1 MDQKDNVM
9 SSGRR
14 TVTVYFV
21 LFAGLILAGL
31 IAFAPVPPWVWIV
44 LAAATAVVV
53 LLVRSIGRGTD
64 DALPVEMPYS
74 PPTPPEPREQRIID
88 VALPSEEEDYDFLF
102 SAAVRWSPIAGAA
115 GEPGVNLAG
124 LAVDAILERAKAITR
139 NRPPSRAS
147 LVQHELNGAL
157 GTMRPDAAERVWA
170 MAESVTLSL
179 PDPDRQRLD
188 KLAEIRKQKAV
199 WEHERTYEQ
208 SKRQYL
214 GEDVLKDPG
223 SAVVWW
229 LARNDDRVEK
239 VVQDLGILAQVSS
252 AANNQE
258 VPECFRPFVPWT
270 PSAQAEDEPLV
281 SDPAQDATD
290 HFAAF
295 LAAAGFPD
303 GDPQRALFSRQVA
316 EYLVRYGK
324 QSVADDLT
332 HRFDAPSTFPPDE
345 GSVPN
350 ERAGEGP
357 PYDDLG

>member
-1 MDQKDNVM
+1 M

-21 LFAGLILAGL
+21 VFAGIILAGL
-31 IAFAPVPPWVWIV
+31 IAFAPLPPWVWAVIV
-44 LAAATAVVV
+44 AAVGAVA
-53 LLVRSIGRGTD
+53 LLVRSIGRGENAPRVAET
-64 DALPVEMPYS
+64 AYAPPPPVEH
-74 PPTPPEPREQRIID
+74 REQRVAE

-102 SAAVRWSPIAGAA
+102 SATVRWSPFGRTA
-115 GEPGVNLAG
+115 GERDANLAG
-124 LAVDAILERAKAITR
+124 LAIDSILERATAITR
-139 NRPPSRAS
+139 NRPPGRAS

-157 GTMRPDAAERVWA
+157 GTMQPDAANRVLA
-170 MAESVTLSL
+170 MAESVTLTLSET
-179 PDPDRQRLD
+179 DRQRLD

-208 SKRQYL
+208 SRREYL
-214 GEDVLKDPG
+214 GDDVLKDPG

-252 AANNQE
+252 AANNQD
-258 VPECFRPFVPWT
+258 VPDCFRHLVPSPPPAW
-270 PSAQAEDEPLV
+270 PGEDEPLTAGPEREG
-281 SDPAQDATD
+281 SASD

-316 EYLVRYGK
+316 EYLGKYGK

-332 HRFDAPSTFPPDE
+332 DRFDAPSAFTAGDGGFPSDPHE
-345 GSVPN
+345 
-350 ERAGEGP
+350 EEP
-357 PYDDLG
+357 PAADRD

>member
-1 MDQKDNVM
+1 M

-21 LFAGLILAGL
+21 VFAGLILAGL
-31 IAFAPVPPWVWIV
+31 IAFAPLPFWVWIV
-44 LAAATAVVV
+44 LTAAAGVVV
-53 LLVRSIGRGTD
+53 LLIRGIGRRA
-64 DALPVEMPYS
+64 DAEPSMETPYV
-74 PPTPPEPREQRIID
+74 PPPPPEPREQQVID

-102 SAAVRWSPIAGAA
+102 SATVRWSPIGRAA
-115 GEPGVNLAG
+115 GERGVNLAG
-124 LAVDAILERAKAITR
+124 LAVDTILERANAITR

-157 GTMRPDAAERVWA
+157 GTMQPDAAERVWA
-170 MAESVTLSL
+170 MAESVTLTL
-179 PDPDRQRLD
+179 PDPDRQRLH

-229 LARNDDRVEK
+229 LTKNDDRVEK

-258 VPECFRPFVPWT
+258 VPECFRHFVPWA
-270 PSAQAEDEPLV
+270 PSARTEDEPSV
-281 SDPAQDATD
+281 GDPVQEVTD

-295 LAAAGFPD
+295 LSAAGFPE

-316 EYLVRYGK
+316 EHLARYGK
-324 QSVADDLT
+324 HGVADDLT

-345 GSVPN
+345 ETPPT

-357 PYDDLG
+357 PHDDLD